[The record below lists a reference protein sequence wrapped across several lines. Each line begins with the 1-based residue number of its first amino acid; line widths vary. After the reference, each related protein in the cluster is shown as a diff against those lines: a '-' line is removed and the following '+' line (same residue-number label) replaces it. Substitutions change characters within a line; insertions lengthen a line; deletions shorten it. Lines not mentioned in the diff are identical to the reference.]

1 MAVKYSLYTIIIYIG
16 RNGESPVI
24 IMPSFYFL
32 AKMGELQAAVQS
44 FERSLELAKVLDDEP
59 SQEAIKK
66 ALEDVNAQIVG
77 EIKQENESMESEAVP
92 VPVTN

>member
-1 MAVKYSLYTIIIYIG
+1 MGSFAIIKFHTLYNI
-16 RNGESPVI
+16 
-24 IMPSFYFL
+24 

-59 SQEAIKK
+59 SQDAIKK

-77 EIKQENESMESEAVP
+77 ELKQENESMENEAAP
-92 VPVTN
+92 VPIAAN

>member
-1 MAVKYSLYTIIIYIG
+1 
-16 RNGESPVI
+16 
-24 IMPSFYFL
+24 
-32 AKMGELQAAVQS
+32 MGELQAAVQS

-66 ALEDVNAQIVG
+66 ALEDVNTQIVG

-92 VPVTN
+92 VPVAN

>member
-1 MAVKYSLYTIIIYIG
+1 M
-16 RNGESPVI
+16 
-24 IMPSFYFL
+24 
-32 AKMGELQAAVQS
+32 QS

-77 EIKQENESMESEAVP
+77 EIKQENESMESEAAP
-92 VPVTN
+92 VPIAN